1 MSKALY
7 IAEKPSVAQEFAK
20 ALKING
26 QRRDGYLESQ
36 DSVVTWCVGH
46 LVTMSYPE
54 KYDIKYKRWSLDTL
68 PFLPREF
75 KYEVIPGV
83 QKQFEIVKGLL
94 NREDVDTIYVC
105 TDSGREGEYIYRL
118 VAQMAGVH
126 GKKEKRVWIDSQ
138 TEEEIMRGIREAK
151 DLSAYD
157 NLSASAYLR
166 AKEDYLMGINFSR
179 VLTLRYGNSVS
190 NYLNTKYQAISVGR
204 VMTCVLGMVVRRE
217 REIRA
222 FVKTPFYRVLSSI
235 ALEGEN
241 FEGEWRAVEG
251 SRYFQTPYLYK
262 ENGFKK
268 KAYAEKLIQEL
279 LVSKPLQCTV
289 EKIERKKENRNPP
302 LLFNLAELQNVC
314 SKLFKISPD
323 ETLKIVQELYE
334 KKLVTYPRTDARVL
348 STAAAK
354 EIYKNI
360 SGLRNYEHT
369 AEIAQHIIE
378 QGNYK
383 NLAKTRYV
391 NDKQIT
397 DHYAIVPTGQGLN
410 ALRSV
415 SLTAQRVYE
424 TIVRRF
430 VCIFYPPAVYQKI
443 SLVTKIQNESFF
455 SSFKVLLDEGYLKVA
470 TNSFA
475 KRKAADAMSSVNRA
489 GAAGN
494 EGSEEEDPDTGKNDG
509 NKADDSAE
517 DMACDTRLLAALQ
530 NLKKGDILSVDSLSI
545 KEGETSPPKRYN
557 SGSMILAMENAGQL
571 IEDEELRAQIK
582 SCGIGTSATRAEI
595 LKKLCNIKYL
605 ALNKKTQVITPT
617 LLGEMIFDVV
627 NCSIRQLLNPELT
640 ASWEKGLNYVA
651 EGSITEQE
659 YMDKLEHFVRLRTR
673 QVEDSNIQPYLRQFF
688 DAAAVNYKDSSE
700 KNSVKTTGRATSA
713 AGRSRTCRKPSA
725 SKSSVHL

>member
-241 FEGEWRAVEG
+241 FEGELRAVEG

-262 ENGFKK
+262 ENGFKE

-279 LVSKPLQCTV
+279 SVSQPLQCTV

-410 ALRSV
+410 ALRNV

-443 SLVTKIQNESFF
+443 GLVTKIQSESFF

-494 EGSEEEDPDTGKNDG
+494 EGSEEEDPDTGKNGG

-659 YMDKLEHFVRLRTR
+659 YMDKLEHFVRIRTR

-700 KNSVKTTGRATSA
+700 KTSAKTTGRSTSA

-725 SKSSVHL
+725 AK

>member
-262 ENGFKK
+262 ENGFKE

-279 LVSKPLQCTV
+279 SVSQPLQCTV

-410 ALRSV
+410 VLRSV

-489 GAAGN
+489 GAADS
-494 EGSEEEDPDTGKNDG
+494 EGSEEEDPDTGKNGG

-700 KNSVKTTGRATSA
+700 KNSAKTTGRSTSA

-725 SKSSVHL
+725 SK

>member
-204 VMTCVLGMVVRRE
+204 VMTCVLGMVVRKE

-262 ENGFKK
+262 ENGFKE

-279 LVSKPLQCTV
+279 SVSQPLQCTV

-494 EGSEEEDPDTGKNDG
+494 EGSEEEDPDTGKNGG

-700 KNSVKTTGRATSA
+700 KNSAKTTGRSTSA

-725 SKSSVHL
+725 SK

>member
-222 FVKTPFYRVLSSI
+222 FVKTPFYRVLSCI

-262 ENGFKK
+262 ENGFKE

-279 LVSKPLQCTV
+279 SVSQPLQCTV

-410 ALRSV
+410 TLRSV

-455 SSFKVLLDEGYLKVA
+455 SSFKVLLDEGYLKIA

-489 GAAGN
+489 GAADS
-494 EGSEEEDPDTGKNDG
+494 EGSEEEDPDTGKNGG

-530 NLKKGDILSVDSLSI
+530 NLKKGDILSVASLSI

-700 KNSVKTTGRATSA
+700 KNSAKTTGRSTSA

-725 SKSSVHL
+725 SK

>member
-262 ENGFKK
+262 ENGFKE

-279 LVSKPLQCTV
+279 LVSQPLQCTV

-410 ALRSV
+410 TLRSV

-494 EGSEEEDPDTGKNDG
+494 EGSEEEDPDTGKNGG

-700 KNSVKTTGRATSA
+700 KNSAKTTGRSTSA

-725 SKSSVHL
+725 SK

>member
-1 MSKALY
+1 MGKALY

-26 QRRDGYLESQ
+26 QRKDGYLESQ
-36 DSVVTWCVGH
+36 DSIVTWCVGH

-54 KYDIKYKRWSLDTL
+54 KYDIKYKRWSFDTL

-83 QKQFEIVKGLL
+83 QKQFDIVKGLL
-94 NREDVDTIYVC
+94 NRPDVETIYVC

-118 VAQMAGVH
+118 VAQMAGVKD
-126 GKKEKRVWIDSQ
+126 KKQRRVWIDSQ
-138 TEEEIMRGIREAK
+138 TEEEILRGIREAK

-157 NLSASAYLR
+157 NLANSAYLR

-190 NYLNTKYQAISVGR
+190 SYLKSKYQAIAVGR

-217 REIRA
+217 REIRS
-222 FVKTPFYRVLSSI
+222 FVKTPFYRVISGI
-235 ALEGEN
+235 ALEGEK
-241 FEGEWRAVEG
+241 FDGEWRAVEG
-251 SRYFQTPYLYK
+251 SRYFQSPYLYK
-262 ENGFKK
+262 ENGFKEK
-268 KAYAEKLIQEL
+268 KHAQEL
-279 LVSKPLQCTV
+279 INFLSTEQPLKCCV
-289 EKIERKKENRNPP
+289 EKIERKKENKNPP

-323 ETLKIVQELYE
+323 ETLRITQELYE

-348 STAAAK
+348 STAVSK

-360 SGLRNYEHT
+360 SGLRNYPAIGTT
-369 AEIAQHIIE
+369 AEEVLQM
-378 QGNYK
+378 GSYK
-383 NLAKTRYV
+383 TIAKTRYV

-397 DHYAIVPTGQGLN
+397 DHYAIIPTGQGLN
-410 ALRSV
+410 ALN
-415 SLTAQRVYE
+415 SLPVTSQRVYE

-430 VCIFYPPAVYQKI
+430 LCIFCPPAVYQKV
-443 SLVTKIQNESFF
+443 SLVTMMQGEKFF
-455 SSFKVLLDEGYLKVA
+455 SSFKVLQEEGYLKYA

-475 KRKAADAMSSVNRA
+475 RRGAKAQDTEKSDSEDVSCDAQ
-489 GAAGN
+489 
-494 EGSEEEDPDTGKNDG
+494 
-509 NKADDSAE
+509 
-517 DMACDTRLLAALQ
+517 LLAALHK
-530 NLKKGDILSVDSLSI
+530 LKKGDILTVDSLDI

-582 SCGIGTSATRAEI
+582 GSGIGTSATRAEI
-595 LKKLCNIKYL
+595 LKKLFSIKYL

-651 EGSITEQE
+651 EGSITPQE
-659 YMDKLEHFVRLRTR
+659 YMDKLEHFVRIRTD
-673 QVEDSNIQPYLRQFF
+673 QVEQSNYQYALRQFF
-688 DAAAVNYKDSSE
+688 DAAAVNYQK
-700 KNSVKTTGRATSA
+700 KQTT
-713 AGRSRTCRKPSA
+713 
-725 SKSSVHL
+725 SKRGGKA

>member
-118 VAQMAGVH
+118 VAQMAGVR

-262 ENGFKK
+262 ENGFKE

-279 LVSKPLQCTV
+279 SVNPPLQCTV

-378 QGNYK
+378 QENYK

-430 VCIFYPPAVYQKI
+430 ICIFYPPAVYQKI

-494 EGSEEEDPDTGKNDG
+494 EGSEEEDPDTGKNGG

-700 KNSVKTTGRATSA
+700 KNSAKTTGRSTSA
-713 AGRSRTCRKPSA
+713 AGRSRTSRKPSA
-725 SKSSVHL
+725 SK

>member
-1 MSKALY
+1 MGKSLY

-26 QRRDGYLESQ
+26 QRKDGYLESE

-83 QKQFEIVKGLL
+83 QKQFNIVKGLL
-94 NREDVDTIYVC
+94 NRPDVETIYVC

-118 VAQMAGVH
+118 VAQMAGV
-126 GKKEKRVWIDSQ
+126 KDKEQRRVWIDSQ
-138 TEEEIMRGIREAK
+138 TEEEILRGIREAK
-151 DLSAYD
+151 ELSVYD
-157 NLSASAYLR
+157 NLADSAYLR

-179 VLTLRYGNSVS
+179 VLTLRYGNNVS
-190 NYLNTKYQAISVGR
+190 NYLNSKYQAISVGR

-217 REIRA
+217 REIRS

-235 ALEGEN
+235 ALEGEH
-241 FEGEWRAVEG
+241 FDGEWRAVEG
-251 SRYFQTPYLYK
+251 SRYFQSPYLYK
-262 ENGFKK
+262 ENGFKEK
-268 KAYAEKLIQEL
+268 KHAEELIRMLESEQ
-279 LVSKPLQCTV
+279 PLSCRV
-289 EKIERKKENRNPP
+289 EKVERKKENKNPP

-323 ETLKIVQELYE
+323 ETLRITQELYE

-348 STAAAK
+348 SSAVAK

-360 SGLRNYEHT
+360 SGLRRYLMIDN
-369 AEIAQHIIE
+369 AADEILQM
-378 QGNYK
+378 GSYK
-383 NLAKTRYV
+383 TIAKTRYV

-494 EGSEEEDPDTGKNDG
+494 EGSEEEDPDTGKNGG

-688 DAAAVNYKDSSE
+688 DAVAVNYKDSSE
-700 KNSVKTTGRATSA
+700 KNSAKTTGRSTSA

-725 SKSSVHL
+725 SK

>member
-26 QRRDGYLESQ
+26 QRRDGYIES
-36 DSVVTWCVGH
+36 DTCVVTWCVGH

-262 ENGFKK
+262 ENGFKE

-279 LVSKPLQCTV
+279 SVSQPLKCTV

-475 KRKAADAMSSVNRA
+475 KRKAADAMSGGNRA

-494 EGSEEEDPDTGKNDG
+494 EGSEEEDPDTGKNGG

-700 KNSVKTTGRATSA
+700 KNSAKTTGRSTSA
-713 AGRSRTCRKPSA
+713 TGRSRTCRKPSA
-725 SKSSVHL
+725 SK

>member
-1 MSKALY
+1 MAKALY

-26 QRRDGYLESQ
+26 QRKDGYLESD

-54 KYDIKYKRWSLDTL
+54 KYDIKFKRWSLDTL

-262 ENGFKK
+262 ENGFKE

-279 LVSKPLQCTV
+279 SVSQPLQCTV

-360 SGLRNYEHT
+360 SGLRNYDHT

-475 KRKAADAMSSVNRA
+475 KRKAADALSGGNRA

-494 EGSEEEDPDTGKNDG
+494 EGSEEDDPDTGKNGG

-700 KNSVKTTGRATSA
+700 KNSAKTTGRSTSA

-725 SKSSVHL
+725 SK

>member
-26 QRRDGYLESQ
+26 QRKDGYLESE
-36 DSVVTWCVGH
+36 DSIVTWCVGH

-54 KYDIKYKRWSLDTL
+54 KYDIKYKRWSFDTL

-118 VAQMAGVH
+118 VAQMAGVR

-262 ENGFKK
+262 ENGFKE

-279 LVSKPLQCTV
+279 SVSQPLQCTV

-410 ALRSV
+410 ALRSI

-455 SSFKVLLDEGYLKVA
+455 SSFKVLLNEGYLKVA

-475 KRKAADAMSSVNRA
+475 KRKSADAMSSVNRA

-494 EGSEEEDPDTGKNDG
+494 EGSEEEDPDTGKNGG

-517 DMACDTRLLAALQ
+517 DMACDIRLLAALQ

-700 KNSVKTTGRATSA
+700 KNSAKTTGRSTSA
-713 AGRSRTCRKPSA
+713 TGRSRTCRKPSA
-725 SKSSVHL
+725 SK

>member
-262 ENGFKK
+262 ENGFKE

-279 LVSKPLQCTV
+279 SVSQPLKCTV

-455 SSFKVLLDEGYLKVA
+455 SSFKVLLDEGYLKIA

-489 GAAGN
+489 GAADS
-494 EGSEEEDPDTGKNDG
+494 EGSEEEDPDTGKNGG

-700 KNSVKTTGRATSA
+700 KNSAKTTGRSTSA
-713 AGRSRTCRKPSA
+713 TGRSRTCRKPSA
-725 SKSSVHL
+725 SK

>member
-118 VAQMAGVH
+118 VAQMAGVY

-262 ENGFKK
+262 ENGFKE

-279 LVSKPLQCTV
+279 LVSQPLQCTV

-489 GAAGN
+489 GVAGN
-494 EGSEEEDPDTGKNDG
+494 EGSEEEDPDTGKNGG

-700 KNSVKTTGRATSA
+700 KNSAKTTGRSTSA

-725 SKSSVHL
+725 SK